1 MKKIMLGLCS
11 LGLSFAAI
19 AAVNDTLLMFSTK
32 GPDRYKNGDDVLAG
46 ECYALCYVT
55 DPGAFAIRS
64 DGTAAAGGEVLV
76 TAPAATAMA
85 DGSGMHC
92 PDLFYTIPA
101 AKAAAL
107 EGGTYAVYLLD
118 TRVPDATAPT
128 GYRVAGVVGGKAAVV
143 NGVGAVATGG
153 TIATDSTGVATFNGT
168 VVAGG
173 QVSVESDVDQPTITA
188 INVDSAS
195 IVLKVSGLSPA
206 VSYKVLHGAAPST
219 VLTNVEGATRVG
231 DTFTVSKDD
240 AGQFFKV
247 VGQRTVQQ

>member
-11 LGLSFAAI
+11 LGLSFAAL

-32 GPDRYKNGDDVLAG
+32 GPDKYKNGDDVLAG

-64 DGTAAAGGEVLV
+64 DGTAVAGGEVLV

-92 PDLFYTIPA
+92 PNLFYTIAA
-101 AKAAAL
+101 AKAATL

-128 GYRVAGVVGGKAAVV
+128 GYKVAGVAGGKAAVV

-153 TIATDSTGVATFNGT
+153 TIASGFAGVASYNGT
-168 VVAGG
+168 VVVGG
-173 QVSVESDVDQPTITA
+173 QVTVESNVDMPDILT
-188 INVDSAS
+188 INVADTEV
-195 IVLKVSGLSPA
+195 VLEVSGLSPA
-206 VSYKVLHGAAPST
+206 VGYKVLTGMEPSSVMT
-219 VLTNVEGATRVG
+219 EVEGATRSG
-231 DTFTVSKDD
+231 DTFTVSKDK
-240 AGQFFKV
+240 AGCFFKIK
-247 VGQRTVQQ
+247 GERTVKQ